1 MFFSKKENEQVKRLD
16 QLIIYEREKNN
27 KEIQLGNLE
36 IEIDS
41 LRKKIQLNEE
51 WLENQDI
58 ILNEYSMEEWEMW
71 LENKKVECRKLQ
83 LQKDELKKKIERITY
98 NKTE

>member
-51 WLENQDI
+51 WLENQD
-58 ILNEYSMEEWEMW
+58 YYF
-71 LENKKVECRKLQ
+71 K
-83 LQKDELKKKIERITY
+83 
-98 NKTE
+98 

>member
-36 IEIDS
+36 IEID
-41 LRKKIQLNEE
+41 KFEK
-51 WLENQDI
+51 ENTI
-58 ILNEYSMEEWEMW
+58 
-71 LENKKVECRKLQ
+71 K
-83 LQKDELKKKIERITY
+83 
-98 NKTE
+98 

>member
-1 MFFSKKENEQVKRLD
+1 MNV
-16 QLIIYEREKNN
+16 EKNN

-51 WLENQDI
+51 WLGKPR
-58 ILNEYSMEEWEMW
+58 YYF
-71 LENKKVECRKLQ
+71 K
-83 LQKDELKKKIERITY
+83 
-98 NKTE
+98 

>member
-1 MFFSKKENEQVKRLD
+1 MKNFIICFSSKKENEQVKRLD

-71 LENKKVECRKLQ
+71 LETKK
-83 LQKDELKKKIERITY
+83 
-98 NKTE
+98 

>member
-1 MFFSKKENEQVKRLD
+1 MNVKK
-16 QLIIYEREKNN
+16 II

-71 LENKKVECRKLQ
+71 LENKKVECRKVQ
-83 LQKDELKKKIERITY
+83 LQKDELKRR
-98 NKTE
+98 